1 MPRRLLAQ
9 VYWRAAPS
17 LRYAAPHVLIEINS
31 TPPKIRVG
39 FLSAFVFAHSVGL
52 LTSGVIEHLDRRRF
66 AVILLR
72 VDDGELSD
80 ELTARIT
87 SRVDEYATIPS
98 SNLDVAR
105 RAIAARRLDI
115 IVFCEIGMNTATY
128 FLAFARLAR
137 RSILFWGHAV
147 TSGISVADCVA
158 TSRFHDIRSPSGE
171 MEKFCGG
178 IDYFV
183 SSELF
188 ENATSPSL
196 GQEDYSEQ
204 LWLMQGL
211 TTRFAR
217 PVSPST
223 RKLDSILPSFSR
235 RRLYLVPQT
244 LYKLHP
250 DFDIVVAGVLR
261 RDQDAVVA
269 MPEAQMS
276 DWTRSLERR
285 WDLSIDN
292 NSIRSRLVFFKRLS
306 FADFIRL
313 AQLADVV
320 LDPFP
325 VGGGRSSLEVF
336 SVGTP
341 IVMLEERT
349 SVLQLTRGMYELMG
363 WPCPEC
369 VTHSM
374 SEQIEAAVSIAQ
386 NSSRLAVL
394 RGRILSS
401 NAALYDNDHVVRE
414 WEAFLEYTLQKPR
427 PVHPTSRALLAK
439 DEVLGE
445 HIGLDTDP
453 FSHPEAFSYAVR
465 LSHPDPLTGIT
476 SNYVVAVPKAKSS
489 TAAEIAR
496 AFGDSINAEP
506 VKFRWIATVLQNGAA
521 LAEDDPERKTIAV
534 HRLELPDGE
543 AASISVGHGDDL
555 AQVATWRGQQLG
567 LNDPQI
573 EQLRAQLKRLTV
585 EHDSPSWLSAR
596 ARRDKIAPG
605 SRPEKLRSCFDYE
618 GDSTSWAQMADSPP
632 CELTIGVT
640 TCKRLRY
647 FQVTMR
653 ALSRALGVASPVD
666 HPAVC
671 HVIVVDDGS
680 SLADRNAM
688 TTEFADFHFYFK
700 PPSVKG
706 HAHSMNIL
714 LRLVETRYFL
724 YLEDDWLALDDAT
737 FAHIIGRPLTVHR
750 HARATAEPLVQVI
763 INDQSARACAYAVPN
778 GCGPDILGRAGWR
791 RTTLDGVNYSFHEFG
806 TVDPDHAFTYW
817 PGFTLNPAVWDVKA
831 LACAYHAAFNS
842 PPVFNVADRRFEQS
856 FSLRTYDIGLRVAYL
871 PHVTFAHIGVDES
884 AYGLNNISRP
894 WDYYV

>member
-1 MPRRLLAQ
+1 M
-9 VYWRAAPS
+9 
-17 LRYAAPHVLIEINS
+17 
-31 TPPKIRVG
+31 PPKIRVG

-66 AVILLR
+66 DVILLR

-80 ELTARIT
+80 ELTGRIT
-87 SRVDEYATIPS
+87 SRVDEYVSVPS

-128 FLAFARLAR
+128 FLAFARLAH

-147 TSGISVADCVA
+147 TSGISVADCVDM
-158 TSRFHDIRSPSGE
+158 SQDHDIRSPSGQAD
-171 MEKFCGG
+171 KVCGG

-188 ENATSPSL
+188 ENASSPSL
-196 GQEDYSEQ
+196 GQDDYSEQ

-211 TTRFAR
+211 TTRFAL
-217 PVSPST
+217 PVSPSA
-223 RKLDSILPSFSR
+223 RNLDSMLPSFSR

-250 DFDIVVAGVLR
+250 DFDLVVAGVLQ

-276 DWTRSLERR
+276 DWTKSLERR
-285 WDLSIDN
+285 WEFSIDD
-292 NSIRSRLVFFKRLS
+292 SLIRSRLIFFERLS
-306 FADFIRL
+306 FADFVRL

-341 IVMLEERT
+341 IVMLEDRT

-369 VTHSM
+369 ITHSM
-374 SEQIEAAVSIAQ
+374 SEQIEAAVSIAT
-386 NSSRLAVL
+386 NASRLFEL

-401 NAALYDNDHVVRE
+401 NAVLFDNDLVVRE
-414 WEAFLEYTLQKPR
+414 WEDFLVYALQKPR
-427 PVHPTSRALLAK
+427 PVHPTTRALLAK
-439 DEVLGE
+439 EEVLGA
-445 HIGLDTDP
+445 HDDLAKDP

-465 LSHPDPLTGIT
+465 LSHPDPRTGIT
-476 SNYVVAVPKAKSS
+476 SNYVVAVPKARSS
-489 TAAEIAR
+489 AAAEVAR
-496 AFGDSINAEP
+496 TFGDSISAEP

-521 LAEDDPERKTIAV
+521 LSEDDPERQVIAV
-534 HRLELPDGE
+534 HRLELPDG
-543 AASISVGHGDDL
+543 ANASISVGHGDDL

-585 EHDSPSWLSAR
+585 EHDSPNWLSAR
-596 ARRDKIAPG
+596 ARRDKMASVPHPERLRTCFDDDGDSRVPG
-605 SRPEKLRSCFDYE
+605 SP
-618 GDSTSWAQMADSPP
+618 Q
-632 CELTIGVT
+632 CELSIGVT

-647 FQVTMR
+647 FRVTMR
-653 ALSRALGVASPVD
+653 ALSRALGVTSPVE

-671 HVIVVDDGS
+671 RVIVVDDGS
-680 SLADRNAM
+680 SQADKTAM

-737 FAHIIGRPLTVHR
+737 FAHIIDRPLAVHR
-750 HARATAEPLVQVI
+750 YARATAEPLVQVI
-763 INDQSARACAYAVPN
+763 INDQSARACAYAVPT
-778 GCGPDILGRAGWR
+778 GCGPDVLGRAGWR
-791 RTTLDGVNYSFHEFG
+791 RKTSDGVNYSFHEFG
-806 TVDPDHAFTYW
+806 TVEPDHAFTYW

-831 LACAYHAAFNS
+831 LACAYHTVLNS
-842 PPVFNVADRRFEQS
+842 PPVFNVSDRRFEQS
-856 FSLRTYDIGLRVAYL
+856 FSLRTHDIGLRVAYL